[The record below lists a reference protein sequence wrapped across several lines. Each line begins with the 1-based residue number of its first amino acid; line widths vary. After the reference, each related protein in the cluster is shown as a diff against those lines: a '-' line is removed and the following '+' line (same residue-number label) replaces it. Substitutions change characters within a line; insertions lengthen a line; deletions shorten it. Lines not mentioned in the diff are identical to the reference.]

1 MAPPSSSSVISI
13 FLLVAGVALM
23 LVVHIIVVFWALRR
37 GRRASRGEEE
47 APGRAAAE
55 GKGLSA
61 DEIGSLPC
69 HDVVKGG
76 GGDCA
81 VCLEALEAGDRCR
94 RLPRCE
100 HSFHAPCVDS
110 WLRKS
115 RWCPVC
121 RADVVGRAPEGE
133 RKTAAAAAG
142 HAVETVA
149 ESSEGV
155 YYKLATVALPCVL
168 AGEQLA
174 PIGAGYFSRTGTYK
188 TATS

>member
-1 MAPPSSSSVISI
+1 MASPSSSSVISI

-37 GRRASRGEEE
+37 GRGASRGEEE
-47 APGRAAAE
+47 EAGRAAE
-55 GKGLSA
+55 GNGGGDRRGGGGKGLSA
-61 DEIGSLPC
+61 DEIGALPC
-69 HDVVKGG
+69 HDVVKGGG

-133 RKTAAAAAG
+133 RKMAAAAG
-142 HAVETVA
+142 PAVETTVAGRSSSPATVEIVA
-149 ESSEGV
+149 EW
-155 YYKLATVALPCVL
+155 
-168 AGEQLA
+168 
-174 PIGAGYFSRTGTYK
+174 
-188 TATS
+188 

>member
-1 MAPPSSSSVISI
+1 MASPSSSSVISI

-23 LVVHIIVVFWALRR
+23 LVVHIVVVFWALRR
-37 GRRASRGEEE
+37 GRGASRGEEE
-47 APGRAAAE
+47 AAPGRAAEGNGGGARGGG

-61 DEIGSLPC
+61 DEIGALPC

-76 GGDCA
+76 GGGDCA
-81 VCLEALEAGDRCR
+81 VCLEELEAGDRCR

-133 RKTAAAAAG
+133 RKMAAAAA
-142 HAVETVA
+142 AVETTVAGRSSSPATGEIVA
-149 ESSEGV
+149 E
-155 YYKLATVALPCVL
+155 
-168 AGEQLA
+168 
-174 PIGAGYFSRTGTYK
+174 R
-188 TATS
+188 

>member
-1 MAPPSSSSVISI
+1 MASPSSSSVISI

-23 LVVHIIVVFWALRR
+23 LVVHIVVVFWALRR
-37 GRRASRGEEE
+37 GRGASQGEEE
-47 APGRAAAE
+47 EAGRAAE
-55 GKGLSA
+55 GNGGGAGGGGAKGLSA
-61 DEIGSLPC
+61 DEIAGLPC
-69 HDVVKGG
+69 HDVVKGGG

-133 RKTAAAAAG
+133 RKMAAAAG
-142 HAVETVA
+142 PAVETTVAGRSSSPATVEIVA
-149 ESSEGV
+149 E
-155 YYKLATVALPCVL
+155 
-168 AGEQLA
+168 
-174 PIGAGYFSRTGTYK
+174 R
-188 TATS
+188 

>member
-1 MAPPSSSSVISI
+1 MASPSSSSVISI

-37 GRRASRGEEE
+37 GLGGQASSRGEEE
-47 APGRAAAE
+47 AGRAE
-55 GKGLSA
+55 GNGGGGKGLSA
-61 DEIGSLPC
+61 DELGALPC
-69 HDVVKGG
+69 HEAVKGGG

-121 RADVVGRAPEGE
+121 RADVVGRAPEDEG
-133 RKTAAAAAG
+133 KMSAAAERRGSPATL
-142 HAVETVA
+142 EIVA
-149 ESSEGV
+149 E
-155 YYKLATVALPCVL
+155 
-168 AGEQLA
+168 
-174 PIGAGYFSRTGTYK
+174 R
-188 TATS
+188 

>member
-1 MAPPSSSSVISI
+1 MASPSSSSVISI

-37 GRRASRGEEE
+37 GRGASRGEEE
-47 APGRAAAE
+47 EAGRAAE
-55 GKGLSA
+55 GNGGGDRRGGGGKGLSA
-61 DEIGSLPC
+61 DEIDALPC
-69 HDVVKGG
+69 HDVVKGGG

-133 RKTAAAAAG
+133 RKMAAAAG
-142 HAVETVA
+142 PAVETTVAGRSSSPATVEIVA
-149 ESSEGV
+149 E
-155 YYKLATVALPCVL
+155 
-168 AGEQLA
+168 
-174 PIGAGYFSRTGTYK
+174 R
-188 TATS
+188 

>member
-1 MAPPSSSSVISI
+1 MASPSSSSVISI

-23 LVVHIIVVFWALRR
+23 LVVHIVVVFWALRR
-37 GRRASRGEEE
+37 GRGASRGEEE
-47 APGRAAAE
+47 AAPGRPAK
-55 GKGLSA
+55 GKRRWSPRRRRERA
-61 DEIGSLPC
+61 CPPDEIRALPC
-69 HDVVKGG
+69 HDVVKGRG

-81 VCLEALEAGDRCR
+81 VCLEELEAGDRCP

-133 RKTAAAAAG
+133 RKMAAAAA
-142 HAVETVA
+142 AVET
-149 ESSEGV
+149 
-155 YYKLATVALPCVL
+155 TVAGRSSSP
-168 AGEQLA
+168 ATGGDRRRK
-174 PIGAGYFSRTGTYK
+174 IDGY
-188 TATS
+188 

>member
-1 MAPPSSSSVISI
+1 MASPSSSSVISI

-37 GRRASRGEEE
+37 GRGASRGEEE
-47 APGRAAAE
+47 EAGRAAE
-55 GKGLSA
+55 GNGGGDRRGGGGKGLSA
-61 DEIGSLPC
+61 DEIGALPC
-69 HDVVKGG
+69 HDVVKGGG

-133 RKTAAAAAG
+133 RKMAAAAG
-142 HAVETVA
+142 PAVETTVAGRSSSPATVEIVA
-149 ESSEGV
+149 E
-155 YYKLATVALPCVL
+155 
-168 AGEQLA
+168 
-174 PIGAGYFSRTGTYK
+174 R
-188 TATS
+188 

>member
-1 MAPPSSSSVISI
+1 MARQENSPASRSCSSSTSWSSS
-13 FLLVAGVALM
+13 G
-23 LVVHIIVVFWALRR
+23 
-37 GRRASRGEEE
+37 
-47 APGRAAAE
+47 PCAAAGGRVARNGS

-61 DEIGSLPC
+61 DELAALPC
-69 HDVVKGG
+69 HEHEDAAVKGGGG

-121 RADVVGRAPEGE
+121 RADVVVEVGRPPE
-133 RKTAAAAAG
+133 KAAAASRTAAG
-142 HAVETVA
+142 SPAALEIVVA
-149 ESSEGV
+149 ES
-155 YYKLATVALPCVL
+155 
-168 AGEQLA
+168 
-174 PIGAGYFSRTGTYK
+174 
-188 TATS
+188 

>member
-1 MAPPSSSSVISI
+1 MASPSSSSVISI

-37 GRRASRGEEE
+37 GRGASRGEEE
-47 APGRAAAE
+47 EAGRAAE
-55 GKGLSA
+55 GNGGGDRRGGGGGKGLSA
-61 DEIGSLPC
+61 DEIGALPC
-69 HDVVKGG
+69 HDVVKGGG

-133 RKTAAAAAG
+133 RKMAAAAG
-142 HAVETVA
+142 PAVETTVAGRSSSPATVEIVA
-149 ESSEGV
+149 E
-155 YYKLATVALPCVL
+155 
-168 AGEQLA
+168 
-174 PIGAGYFSRTGTYK
+174 R
-188 TATS
+188 